1 MSTKNYLKHTVT
13 DTPPTFSDVGDEY
26 FDPKTNRLYKKVIYN
41 GTNVAYSQIISTG
54 IDGNVPITGN
64 ITLSSS
70 SGGITFGDGTV
81 QTTVFSG
88 GTIPG
93 QLTVGAVSSNVSI
106 NTATGSLIVVGG
118 LGVSGNIYSGNILFS
133 TTSSGVTFGDGTRQ
147 TSAKPRVYANNTNSG
162 TYVIDTNSYDMVVIT
177 NQSSTIS
184 SITTTGTPANGQ
196 KLIISIT
203 GTTTCGFTLSS
214 SNFEASTVAL
224 PTTTAGTARLDVGFI
239 WNVANTKWRCVA
251 TA

>member
-26 FDPKTNRLYKKVIYN
+26 YSPRTNILYKKVIYN

-64 ITLSSS
+64 ITLS
-70 SGGITFGDGTV
+70 
-81 QTTVFSG
+81 
-88 GTIPG
+88 
-93 QLTVGAVSSNVSI
+93 
-106 NTATGSLIVVGG
+106 
-118 LGVSGNIYSGNILFS
+118 

-147 TSAKPRVYANNTNSG
+147 TSTKPRVQANTTNSS
-162 TYVIDTNSYDMVVIT
+162 TYTIDTDSYDMVVIT
-177 NQSSTIS
+177 GQSVVIT

-203 GTTTCGFTLSS
+203 GIGGIPFTLSS
-214 SNFEASTVAL
+214 SNFEASTISL
-224 PTTTAGTARLDVGFI
+224 PTTTASTARLDIGFV
-239 WNVANTKWRCVA
+239 WNVATSKWRCVA
-251 TA
+251 QA